1 VRRRLLIAVVATLS
15 GVAIPAIVALA
26 LFRGGFESG
35 GPLASPRETS
45 VTTHAR
51 PGAILTWGTVLPTNP
66 TAADIVIESIEPSA
80 PAVGLTIL
88 GLGVSDP
95 RRGAVGTAATYPP
108 PGITP
113 TAVPGSVIT
122 ARDGPSP
129 FLQVV
134 VGFRLDDQE
143 GRIEG
148 LRIRYATAGR
158 RYETVLFDALIVEPP
173 ESSVRHDGRSRRVVG
188 PDAGRS
194 LAG

>member
-1 VRRRLLIAVVATLS
+1 MAVVATLA
-15 GVAIPAIVALA
+15 GVALA
-26 LFRGGFESG
+26 ALVFNRSGYESG

-45 VTTHAR
+45 VTTHAL
-51 PGAILTWGTVLPTNP
+51 PGAVMTWGTVLPTNS

-88 GLGVSDP
+88 RLGVSDP

-122 ARDGPSP
+122 PRDGPST

-134 VGFRLDDQE
+134 VGFRLDDKE
-143 GRIEG
+143 ARIAG

-158 RYETVLFDALIVEPP
+158 RYETVLSDALIVEAP